1 MIQTWRTKYFGA
13 GCSRGF
19 LFWIAGLEVSEEEAA
34 TIIVG
39 KETFEV
45 DT

>member
-1 MIQTWRTKYFGA
+1 MEDNILGA
-13 GCSRGF
+13 GCSRGS
-19 LFWIAGLEVSEEEAA
+19 LFWIAGLEVSEEEAV
-34 TIIVG
+34 TFDVG